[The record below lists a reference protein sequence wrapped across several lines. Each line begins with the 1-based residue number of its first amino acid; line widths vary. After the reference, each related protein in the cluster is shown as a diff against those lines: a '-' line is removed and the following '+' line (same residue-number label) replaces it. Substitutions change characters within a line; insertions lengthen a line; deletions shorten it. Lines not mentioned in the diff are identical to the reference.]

1 MFDNK
6 IAYVSNR
13 SSVRE
18 ITIKDTHRGLY
29 YEDGVLVKIL
39 EAGRHVLTEELA
51 EEKLSLIQTLRN
63 LFSAPQEKKAEREP
77 EKEVRLV
84 DMRERD
90 LTIKGQEILT
100 ADKVALRVSVIV
112 QFRITDPRAAI
123 HSVENYEERLYSDVQ
138 LAARR
143 SLATMTLEELLTN
156 RNKLSEDILNDV
168 KEAAAGYGATILR
181 ADIKDLVFPGNLQEI
196 MNRVL
201 AAERNSEVHLVEAR
215 AKAEIQKIEAQAKT
229 ETVRLEAESAAA
241 SRLAI
246 AKAEAEAIQVQTAA
260 ETLALRERA
269 QAAQAY
275 STHPALL
282 RLRELETLSEMARTA
297 EVKMLVG
304 FDKPQLNEA
313 N

>member
-29 YEDGVLVKIL
+29 YEDGVLLKIL
-39 EAGRHVLTEELA
+39 EAGYHQLGQEEEPTERVGL
-51 EEKLSLIQTLRN
+51 LRM
-63 LFSAPQEKKAEREP
+63 LFFPPPKKKVERQP
-77 EKEVRLV
+77 EIEVRLV

>member
-1 MFDNK
+1 MMNNK
-6 IAYVSNR
+6 VFQLSNQ
-13 SSVRE
+13 SAARE
-18 ITIKDTHRGLY
+18 VIIKDSHRGLY
-29 YEDGVLVKIL
+29 YEDGVLLKIL
-39 EAGRHVLTEELA
+39 EAGRHVLVEQ
-51 EEKLSLIQTLRN
+51 EKLSFRVRVRRFLTRYK
-63 LFSAPQEKKAEREP
+63 APRKP
-77 EKEVRLV
+77 EIEVQLV
-84 DMRERD
+84 DVRERD

-123 HSVENYEERLYSDVQ
+123 HAVENYEERLYSDVQ

-143 SLATMTLEELLTN
+143 SMATMTLEELLTN

-168 KEAAAGYGATILR
+168 KEAAAGYGALILR

-215 AKAEIQKIEAQAKT
+215 AKAEIQKIEAQTKA
-229 ETVRLEAESAAA
+229 ESARQEAESAAA

-246 AKAEAEAIQVQTAA
+246 AKAEAEAINVQTAA
-260 ETLALRERA
+260 EIQSLREREK
-269 QAAQAY
+269 AAQAY

-304 FDKPQLNEA
+304 FDKPQLSDN

>member
-39 EAGRHVLTEELA
+39 EAGRHVLTEEVA

>member
-1 MFDNK
+1 MNTKFLRT
-6 IAYVSNR
+6 SNQ
-13 SSVRE
+13 SAARE
-18 ITIKDTHRGLY
+18 VIIKDSHRGLY
-29 YEDGVLVKIL
+29 YEDGVLLRVL
-39 EAGRHVLTEELA
+39 EAGRHVLAE
-51 EEKLSLIQTLRN
+51 EEKLNAIERARRFLIRYK
-63 LFSAPQEKKAEREP
+63 APRKP
-77 EKEVRLV
+77 EIEVQLV
-84 DMRERD
+84 DVRERD

-112 QFRITDPRAAI
+112 QFRITDPRAAM
-123 HSVENYEERLYSDVQ
+123 HAVENYEERLYSDVQ

-215 AKAEIQKIEAQAKT
+215 AKAEVQRIEAQAKT

-241 SRLAI
+241 SRLAV
-246 AKAEAEAIQVQTAA
+246 AKADAEAIRVQTAA
-260 ETLALRERA
+260 EIQALRERE
-269 QAAQAY
+269 QAASAY

-282 RLRELETLSEMARTA
+282 RLRELETLGEMARTA

-304 FDKPQLNEA
+304 FEKAQLSETS
-313 N
+313 

>member
-1 MFDNK
+1 MTNNK
-6 IAYVSNR
+6 VFQLSNQ
-13 SSVRE
+13 SAARE
-18 ITIKDTHRGLY
+18 VIIKDSHRGLY
-29 YEDGVLVKIL
+29 YEDGVLLKIL
-39 EAGRHVLTEELA
+39 EAGRHVLVEQ
-51 EEKLSLIQTLRN
+51 EKLSFRERVRRFLIRYK
-63 LFSAPQEKKAEREP
+63 APRKP
-77 EKEVRLV
+77 EIEVQLV
-84 DMRERD
+84 DVRERD

-123 HSVENYEERLYSDVQ
+123 HAVENYEERLYSDVQ

-143 SLATMTLEELLTN
+143 SLATMSLEELLTN

-168 KEAAAGYGATILR
+168 KEAAAGYGALILR

-215 AKAEIQKIEAQAKT
+215 AKAEIQKIEAQTKA
-229 ETVRLEAESAAA
+229 ESARQEAESAAA

-246 AKAEAEAIQVQTAA
+246 AKAEAEAINVQTAA
-260 ETLALRERA
+260 EIQSLREREK
-269 QAAQAY
+269 AAQAY

-304 FDKPQLNEA
+304 FDKHLALEKGD
-313 N
+313 

>member
-1 MFDNK
+1 MTNNK
-6 IAYVSNR
+6 VFQLSNQ
-13 SSVRE
+13 SAARE
-18 ITIKDTHRGLY
+18 VIIKDSHRGLY
-29 YEDGVLVKIL
+29 YEDGVMLKIL
-39 EAGRHVLTEELA
+39 EAGRHVLVEQ
-51 EEKLSLIQTLRN
+51 EKLSFRERVRRFVTRYK
-63 LFSAPQEKKAEREP
+63 APRKP
-77 EKEVRLV
+77 EIEVQLV
-84 DMRERD
+84 DVRERD

-123 HSVENYEERLYSDVQ
+123 HAVENYEERLYSDVQ

-143 SLATMTLEELLTN
+143 SMATMSLEDLLTN

-215 AKAEIQKIEAQAKT
+215 TQAEIQRIEAQTKT

-246 AKAEAEAIQVQTAA
+246 AKAEAEAIHVQTMA
-260 ETLALRERA
+260 EIQSLRERE

-304 FDKPQLNEA
+304 FDKPQLSDN

>member
-1 MFDNK
+1 MTNNK
-6 IAYVSNR
+6 VFQLSNQ
-13 SSVRE
+13 SAARE
-18 ITIKDTHRGLY
+18 VIIKDSHRGLY
-29 YEDGVLVKIL
+29 YEDGVLLKIL
-39 EAGRHVLTEELA
+39 EAGRHVLA
-51 EEKLSLIQTLRN
+51 EQEKLSFRERVRRFLTRHT
-63 LFSAPQEKKAEREP
+63 APRKP
-77 EKEVRLV
+77 EIEVQLV
-84 DMRERD
+84 DVRERD

-123 HSVENYEERLYSDVQ
+123 HAVENYEERLYSDVQ

-168 KEAAAGYGATILR
+168 KEAAAGYGASILR

-201 AAERNSEVHLVEAR
+201 AAERNSEVHLIEAR

-246 AKAEAEAIQVQTAA
+246 AKAEAEAIQVQTTAEVQALRDREQAA
-260 ETLALRERA
+260 E
-269 QAAQAY
+269 AY

-282 RLRELETLSEMARTA
+282 RLRELETLGEMARTA
-297 EVKMLVG
+297 EVKILVG
-304 FDKPQLNEA
+304 FDKAQLTDN